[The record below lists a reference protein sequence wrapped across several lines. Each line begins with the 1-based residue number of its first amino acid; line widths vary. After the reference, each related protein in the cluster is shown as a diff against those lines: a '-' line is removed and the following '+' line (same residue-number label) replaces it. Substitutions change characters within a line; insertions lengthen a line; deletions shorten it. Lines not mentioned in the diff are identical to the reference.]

1 MSMLRQKFNKNI
13 LLKLAGFNSIHI
25 FIKIGIGAVMSK
37 ILAEYVGAAGMGI
50 LGNLRNFMQGL
61 LTFSVIGL
69 ENGLV
74 KNTAQYKQQPQQ
86 LRKIFGTSWVL
97 SLSASLIAAVVVFF
111 AAPWLD
117 RELIATSV
125 DFTIVFKLIAL
136 SLPFYVV
143 FVFITSLMQGFEW
156 YKKFISLQILV
167 SLLVFCF
174 SALLAFNYNLTGA
187 LYALVIVPFLQC
199 FVALS
204 FWYFQ
209 NTTTVSFSDVFN
221 FNFDKSTSRNLLKYS
236 IMALVSALLIPVVN
250 IMVRDQV
257 RVEVSD
263 EAAGWWE
270 AVVRISS
277 YYMLFITSLISL
289 YVLPSLSKDSSYKN
303 YRKTIWNFYKTIL
316 PFVIIGLVAV
326 YLLKDVIIATIFTQE
341 FDGAIGL
348 FKWQLMG
355 DFIKVI
361 TSVLAFRFLA
371 LNDLSRY
378 LIAEVLS
385 IASFYALATYLIPLY
400 QEQGV
405 VMAYLGNYLFYL
417 LILLLLLRK
426 ELFGKKAVLE

>member
-1 MSMLRQKFNKNI
+1 MSR
-13 LLKLAGFNSIHI
+13 
-25 FIKIGIGAVMSK
+25 

-74 KNTAQYKQQPQQ
+74 KNTAQYRQQPQQ
-86 LRKIFGTSWVL
+86 LKKIFGTSWVL
-97 SLSASLIAAVVVFF
+97 SLSASLIAAVVVFL

-117 RELIATSV
+117 RELIATDV
-125 DFTIVFKLIAL
+125 DFAIVFKLISI

-143 FVFITSLMQGFEW
+143 FLFITSLMQGFEW
-156 YKKFISLQILV
+156 YKKVISLQIII
-167 SLLVFCF
+167 SLLVFCV
-174 SALLAFNYNLTGA
+174 SAILAFNYNLTGA

-199 FVALS
+199 VVTLS
-204 FWYFQ
+204 YWYFQ
-209 NTTTVSFSDVFN
+209 NNSSVSFFDMFN
-221 FNFDKSTSRNLLKYS
+221 FNFDKSTSQHLLKYS
-236 IMALVSALLIPVVN
+236 VMALVSALLIPIVN

-289 YVLPSLSKDSSYKN
+289 YILPSLSKDSSYIN
-303 YRKTIWNFYKTIL
+303 YRKTILNFYKTIL
-316 PFVIIGLVAV
+316 PIVIVGLIAI
-326 YLLKDVIIATIFTQE
+326 YLLKDMIIAFMFTQE

-348 FKWQLMG
+348 FKWQLTG

-361 TSVLAFRFLA
+361 TSVMAFRFIA

-378 LIAEVLS
+378 LIAEILS
-385 IASFYALATYLIPLY
+385 IASFYALAKYLIPLY

-417 LILLLLLRK
+417 LTLLLLLRK
-426 ELFGKKAVLE
+426 DLFSKKPMLD